1 MASLF
6 RVLTGAEEQEFRD
19 WARETHRPGE
29 IVNPL
34 WHPVVREECFRID
47 AEWAEKCAEELFAL
61 HEEMR
66 NAVPNL

>member
-19 WARETHRPGE
+19 WARENHRPGQ

-47 AEWAEKCAEELFAL
+47 AEWAEARAEELFQL
-61 HEEMR
+61 IKEMKH
-66 NAVPNL
+66 A

>member
-6 RVLTGAEEQEFRD
+6 RVLDGAEEQEFRD
-19 WARETHRPGE
+19 WAREIHRPGE

-47 AEWAEKCAEELFAL
+47 AEWAEKCAEELFQL
-61 HEEMR
+61 HEEMKH
-66 NAVPNL
+66 A